1 MDSTLD
7 NQGCVRAQCIG
18 CRVRWPRFISYLIWR
33 YRQWQWLSRVPLVWC
48 FRNKEQQWQPF
59 EMKNQ
64 AILWQAYNEPQH
76 HPYYSH
82 ECHIRD
88 RAIESGREVVRVVV
102 QEHVA
107 FSMHPDWS
115 EPVIY
120 EVQLC
125 HAPPRRHRLVHNFW
139 KWHKHGNG
147 AKVKD
152 EALLGQQQQQQ
163 QHSSGK

>member
-1 MDSTLD
+1 MDSTLN
-7 NQGCVRAQCIG
+7 NQDCVRAQCIS
-18 CRVRWPRFISYLIWR
+18 CPRFFSYLIWR

-64 AILWQAYNEPQH
+64 AILWQSLNEPR
-76 HPYYSH
+76 HPYCSH

-88 RAIESGREVVRVVV
+88 RAIASGREVVRVVV

-115 EPVIY
+115 EPIVY

-125 HAPPRRHRLVHNFW
+125 HAPPRRHRFFHKLW
-139 KWHKHGNG
+139 KWRNHGNG
-147 AKVKD
+147 AKIKD
-152 EALLGQQQQQQ
+152 ETLLAAQS
-163 QHSSGK
+163 HSSEK